1 MEERIKQILEIL
13 LAEKYK
19 CKVSVNVKKA
29 TWLVARENLSANWF
43 SRKLYHRKRW
53 IQWKNLSKQSFR

>member
-29 TWLVARENLSANWF
+29 T
-43 SRKLYHRKRW
+43 
-53 IQWKNLSKQSFR
+53 